1 MQARRPIFM
10 RFTRALGAIAAVGLV
25 AVPLQPVLA
34 EETPEPYTFISMP
47 DFLNADIGDTRA
59 SSRWEPGD
67 PNSINASYRLALDVV
82 LDEVQAEAP
91 STVLVAGD
99 LVEGHWG
106 VDVENT
112 GIFGPTSTFE
122 QKKQAVSRAGD
133 LYYSQW
139 KKRFTERGLTV
150 FPAVGDHEIGDNPW
164 PSNGFKRRA
173 FHTFKSVWAKHFAGT
188 RYPLRPV
195 GTPWEKTAYA
205 VYLTPDVLLVSVDV
219 FVRIPDNGDSNTG
232 GVTAS
237 VRGGQLA
244 WLDGLLASTTA
255 KHVIVQGHTPVL
267 GPVRLAR
274 SSGLMHEGGGESPF
288 WQTLERHDG
297 RILNIVYLCGEVHD
311 VTAHAEGGVIQIAH
325 GNGIIA
331 GSGPFNYLEGRV
343 YPDRLELEVKR
354 IARLSLDDSAKLW
367 ATSWKR
373 PPIGVSYAP
382 GATTTG
388 TAVIGD
394 DGIRT
399 LTGEFEPWSGN

>member
-1 MQARRPIFM
+1 MQTKRTIFR
-10 RFTRALGAIAAVGLV
+10 RFTRAFVAVAAVGLV
-25 AVPLQPVLA
+25 ALPSQVVLA
-34 EETPEPYTFISMP
+34 EEPQVAYTFVSMP

-59 SSRWEPGD
+59 STRWERGD
-67 PNSINASYRLALDVV
+67 PNSINDSYRLALDVV

-91 STVLVAGD
+91 SSVLVAGD

-122 QKKQAVSRAGD
+122 QKKRAVVRAGD

-139 KKRFTERGLTV
+139 KQRFTERGLTV

-164 PSNGFKRRA
+164 PVNRFKRRA
-173 FHTFKSVWAKHFAGT
+173 FPTFKAVWAKHFAGT

-205 VYLTPDVLLVSVDV
+205 VYLTPEVLLVTVDV
-219 FVRIPDNGDSNTG
+219 FVRTPDNGDPRTG
-232 GVTAS
+232 GVVAS
-237 VRGGQLA
+237 VRRGQLA
-244 WLDGLLASTTA
+244 WLDGLLATTAA
-255 KHVIVQGHTPVL
+255 KHVLVQGHTPVL
-267 GPVRLAR
+267 GPVRMSR
-274 SSGLMHEGGGESPF
+274 SSGLMHEGGAESPF

-311 VTAHAEGGVIQIAH
+311 FTAHAEGGVVQIAH

-331 GSGPFNYLEGRV
+331 GSGPFNYLEGRI
-343 YPDRLELEVKR
+343 YPDRLEFEVKR
-354 IARLSLDDSAKLW
+354 IPRISLDDSAKLW

-373 PPIGVSYAP
+373 PPIGVAYAP

-388 TAVIGD
+388 SAIVGD

-399 LTGEFEPWSGN
+399 LAGEFDPWSGK